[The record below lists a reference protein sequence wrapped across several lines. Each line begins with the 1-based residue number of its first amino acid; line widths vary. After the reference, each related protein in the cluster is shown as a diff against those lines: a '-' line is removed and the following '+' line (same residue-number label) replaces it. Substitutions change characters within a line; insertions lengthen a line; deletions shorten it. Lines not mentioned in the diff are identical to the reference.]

1 MSVVPKMAES
11 YTSMANYNKQVF
23 RGAINPLRSNNYNG
37 RTDGRFVDWF
47 VLFTLGHQEFNWH
60 PLLMTVSLVYL
71 YGTGVLVYRVLRN
84 ERKRTLKLVHAIGR
98 WSTLAAWT
106 KW

>member
-37 RTDGRFVDWF
+37 RTVRRLVCTIYSWSSGVQLAPAVDDSESG
-47 VLFTLGHQEFNWH
+47 VPLRDRGPRLPGPQERAEENTEACPRH
-60 PLLMTVSLVYL
+60 
-71 YGTGVLVYRVLRN
+71 R
-84 ERKRTLKLVHAIGR
+84 
-98 WSTLAAWT
+98 
-106 KW
+106 